1 MCRAILSIVLITAIN
16 NNNPISLWEF
26 INLVNMDI
34 MTGGSMFGGS
44 HQQSTIYQLA

>member
-1 MCRAILSIVLITAIN
+1 MCSAILSIVLITAIN
-16 NNNPISLWEF
+16 NNNPISLWQF
-26 INLVNMDI
+26 NLVNMDI